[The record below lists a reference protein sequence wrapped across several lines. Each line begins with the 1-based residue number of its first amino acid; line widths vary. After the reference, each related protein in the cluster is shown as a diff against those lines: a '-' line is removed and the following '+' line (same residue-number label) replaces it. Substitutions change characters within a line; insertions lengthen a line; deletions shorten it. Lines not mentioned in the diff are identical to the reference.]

1 MNISRPETMR
11 YPEGLS
17 WYVVYARSRSEKKVA
32 ERLER
37 AGITCFLPL
46 LKVMRQWSDRR
57 KMVEVPMFS
66 GYLLCTQNL
75 PVLQTYAWWK
85 GGEFCSLG
93 GRNAI
98 VPEDQIRTIQLFV
111 ETGLPGE
118 SGPDD
123 LIPGER
129 VQVTFG
135 PLAGCTGELLEVRNQ
150 RRFVVRIEVYP
161 AGAHHHT
168 ADGISGTNKLKLYI
182 FQVNL
187 S

>member
-66 GYLLCTQNL
+66 GYLFVHTEPACFADVRMVEGVVNF
-75 PVLQTYAWWK
+75 VRS
-85 GGEFCSLG
+85 GGK
-93 GRNAI
+93 NAI

-150 RRFVVRIEVYP
+150 RRFVVRIESIRQALIITLPTGYLER
-161 AGAHHHT
+161 
-168 ADGISGTNKLKLYI
+168 IN
-182 FQVNL
+182 
-187 S
+187 